1 MPWKLDPCRRHRDVP
16 LKPAGLFPPGT
27 DVIPMAGEEADRRRF
42 RFSVKTKILLVF
54 LALSVGAL
62 LATGILAFVQIGD
75 VSRYAVES
83 SSALGDRAVED
94 STAAM
99 ERDARESL
107 LLLARDQASISNIIF
122 DRFSGE
128 IEMMA
133 HYAREIQADPARVR
147 PRHFYLQDEEPQ
159 DPASTTVLFLSPGV
173 ENDIPLEERDAA
185 GMMTDIFIPLFA
197 SDRNLAAVYVGTDS
211 GMAFIYPWFTGMDAS
226 FDPRLRGWFRQAKE
240 TGAKTWSEPYV
251 DLLGHGLMMTCSIPV
266 SDPKRG
272 WFWVIGADVTI
283 ETINQNII
291 GTQVGDS
298 GYAMLI
304 DQHGN
309 VITRP
314 GLSSGDM
321 RWDES
326 FVTENLLESGNAG
339 LVEVAREMTAG
350 REGVARVSFEG
361 GDRFIAYAP
370 VKSVNW
376 SVGVVMPVDE
386 VIAPALSTRQII
398 LGASF
403 ETASH
408 ITRQQEQLRTTFTGI
423 FLILIVVV
431 IVLSLVFSRYLTRP
445 LEDLKRG
452 SEAFGKGDLDYRVE
466 AHTGDE
472 FEDLAVSFNRM
483 AKDLKE
489 HIRSLRL
496 TTAEKERIQKEL
508 EIARGIQQSFLPESA
523 PHIPGIDLEG
533 VNLPA
538 AEVGGD
544 FYDFIPVGSTSW
556 GLVIA
561 DVSGKG
567 VPAALFM
574 ALSRTLIRASAS
586 RNPDPVAS
594 IREAN
599 RSIYLDSKTSM
610 FVTLFY
616 AILDIRKKT
625 ITFVNAGHNPPL
637 LLASGSEGITL
648 LKARGI
654 ALGVIDEVDLEPVEV
669 ALSPGDVM
677 VLYTDGVTEATNE
690 RDEEY
695 GVERLSSLVTASTGL
710 SAKEIINAI
719 VRDVTAF
726 AGSRPQFDDITL
738 MVLKVK

>member
-1 MPWKLDPCRRHRDVP
+1 MEEEQNRH
-16 LKPAGLFPPGT
+16 
-27 DVIPMAGEEADRRRF
+27 F

-54 LALSVGAL
+54 LLLSVSAL
-62 LATGILAFVQIGD
+62 LVTGILAFIQIGE

-83 SSALGDRAVED
+83 SSSLGDRAVED

-99 ERDARESL
+99 EKDARGSL
-107 LLLARDQASISNIIF
+107 LRLARDQAYISNIIF
-122 DRFSGE
+122 DRVSGE

-133 HYAREIQADPARVR
+133 SYAGSIQADPSRVR
-147 PRHFYLQDEEPQ
+147 ARHFYLQDEEPA
-159 DPASTTVLFLSPGV
+159 DRTETSVLFLSPGIEKNV
-173 ENDIPLEERDAA
+173 PVEERDAA

-197 SDRNLAAVYVGTDS
+197 ADKNLAAVYVGTGS
-211 GMAFIYPWFTGMDAS
+211 GMSFIYPWFTGMDAS
-226 FDPRLRGWFRQAKE
+226 FDPRLRGWFTQAKE
-240 TGAKTWSEPYV
+240 TGNLTWSEPYV
-251 DLLGHGLMMTCSIPV
+251 DLLGHGLMMTCSKPV
-266 SDPKRG
+266 SDPERG
-272 WFWVIGADVTI
+272 WFWVIGADVTV
-283 ETINQNII
+283 ETINRNII

-326 FVTENLLESGNAG
+326 FVTENLLESGNAD
-339 LVEVAREMTAG
+339 LVNVAREMTAG
-350 REGVARVSFEG
+350 KEGVATVGFEG

-370 VKSVNW
+370 VKNVNW
-376 SVGVVMPVDE
+376 SVGVVMPIDE
-386 VIAPALSTRQII
+386 VIAPALSTRASI
-398 LGASF
+398 LGAS
-403 ETASH
+403 EDTASH
-408 ITRQQEQLRTTFTGI
+408 ITRQQETLRTVFTGA
-423 FLILIVVV
+423 FVILLGVV
-431 IVLSLVFSRYLTRP
+431 IVLSLIFSRYLTRP
-445 LEDLKRG
+445 LEELKKG
-452 SEAFGKGDLDYRVE
+452 SEAIGHGDLEHRVE
-466 AHTGDE
+466 VHTGDE
-472 FEDLAVSFNRM
+472 FEDLGVSFNRM
-483 AKDLKE
+483 AADLKE
-489 HIRSLRL
+489 HIRTLRL

-523 PHIPGIDLEG
+523 PRIPGIDLEG
-533 VNLPA
+533 FNLPA

-544 FYDFIPVGSTSW
+544 FYDFIPVGSSSW

-574 ALSRTLIRASAS
+574 ALSRTLIRASAT

-625 ITFVNAGHNPPL
+625 LTFVNAGHNPPL
-637 LLASGSEGITL
+637 LLPSGSDGISL

-654 ALGVIDEVDLEPVEV
+654 ALGVIDEVDLEPIEV
-669 ALSPGDVM
+669 QLGPGDVI

-690 RDEEY
+690 QDREY
-695 GVERLSSLVTASTGL
+695 GVERLSSMIHASRNL
-710 SAKEIINAI
+710 PAKGIISSI
-719 VRDVTAF
+719 VSDVTAF
-726 AGSRPQFDDITL
+726 AGTRPQFDDITL
-738 MVLKVK
+738 MVLKVE

>member
-1 MPWKLDPCRRHRDVP
+1 
-16 LKPAGLFPPGT
+16 
-27 DVIPMAGEEADRRRF
+27 MAGEEEDRRRF

-54 LALSVGAL
+54 LALSVSGL
-62 LATGILAFVQIGD
+62 LVTGILAFVQIGD

-99 ERDARESL
+99 ERDARGSL
-107 LLLARDQASISNIIF
+107 LRLAQDQAYISNIIF
-122 DRFSGE
+122 DRVSGE
-128 IEMMA
+128 IEMLVR
-133 HYAREIQADPARVR
+133 YAGEIQADPSRVR

-173 ENDIPLEERDAA
+173 EKDIPVEERNAA

-197 SDRNLAAVYVGTDS
+197 SDKNLAAVYVGTES
-211 GMAFIYPWFTGMDAS
+211 GMSFIYPWFTGMDAT

-240 TGAKTWSEPYV
+240 TGAMTWSEPYV
-251 DLLGHGLMMTCSIPV
+251 DLLGHGLMMTCSKPV
-266 SDPKRG
+266 SNPTRG
-272 WFWVIGADVTI
+272 WFWVIGADVTV
-283 ETINQNII
+283 ETINRNII
-291 GTQVGDS
+291 GTQVGES

-339 LVEVAREMTAG
+339 LVAVVRDMTAG
-350 REGVARVSFEG
+350 KEGVARVSFEG
-361 GDRFIAYAP
+361 GDRFIAFAP

-386 VIAPALSTRQII
+386 VIAPALSTRQRI
-398 LGASF
+398 LGASE

-408 ITRQQEQLRTTFTGI
+408 ITWQQEQLKTVFTAA
-423 FLILIVVV
+423 FLILLVVV

-452 SEAFGKGDLDYRVE
+452 SEAVGKGDLDYQVE
-466 AHTGDE
+466 VHTGDE

-483 AKDLKE
+483 AGDLKE
-489 HIRSLRL
+489 HIQSLRL

-523 PHIPGIDLEG
+523 PRIPGIDLEG
-533 VNLPA
+533 LNLPA

-574 ALSRTLIRASAS
+574 ALSRTLIRASAT
-586 RNPDPVAS
+586 RNPDPVES

-599 RSIYLDSKTSM
+599 HSIYLDSKTSM

-616 AILDIRKKT
+616 AILDIREKT
-625 ITFVNAGHNPPL
+625 LTFVNAGHNPPL
-637 LLASGSEGITL
+637 LVSPGSSGVTL

-654 ALGVIDEVDLEPVEV
+654 ALGVIDDVDLEPVRV
-669 ALSPGDVM
+669 ALSPGDVV

-695 GVERLSSLVTASTGL
+695 GVERLSTLVQASKVS
-710 SAKEIINAI
+710 SAREIIDAI
-719 VRDVTAF
+719 VEDVTAF

>member
-1 MPWKLDPCRRHRDVP
+1 MTR
-16 LKPAGLFPPGT
+16 
-27 DVIPMAGEEADRRRF
+27 EEVEDHHIRI
-42 RFSVKTKILLVF
+42 SVKTKILLVF
-54 LALSVGAL
+54 LLLSVSGL
-62 LATGILAFVQIGD
+62 LVTGILAFIQIGD

-99 ERDARESL
+99 EKDARESL
-107 LLLARDQASISNIIF
+107 LRLAQDQAYISNIIF
-122 DRFSGE
+122 DRVSGE

-133 HYAREIQADPARVR
+133 RYAGEIQADPSRVR
-147 PRHFYLQDEEPQ
+147 SRHFYLQDEEPS
-159 DPASTTVLFLSPGV
+159 DRTTTTVLFLSPGV
-173 ENDIPLEERDAA
+173 EEDIPFDERDAA

-197 SDRNLAAVYVGTDS
+197 SDGNLAAVYMGTES
-211 GMAFIYPWFTGMDAS
+211 GMSFIYPWFTGMDAS
-226 FDPRLRGWFRQAKE
+226 FDPRLRGWFTQAKE
-240 TGAKTWSEPYV
+240 TQELTWSEPYV
-251 DLLGHGLMMTCSIPV
+251 DLLGHGLMMTCSKPV
-266 SDPKRG
+266 SDPERG
-272 WFWVIGADVTI
+272 WFWVIGADVTV
-283 ETINQNII
+283 ETINRNII

-298 GYAMLI
+298 GYALLI

-326 FVTENLLESGNAG
+326 FVTENLLGSGNAE

-350 REGVARVSFEG
+350 KEGVAKVRFEG

-370 VKSVNW
+370 VRSVNW
-376 SVGVVMPVDE
+376 SVGVVMPVNE
-386 VIAPALSTRQII
+386 VIAPALSTRERI
-398 LGASF
+398 LGASE

-408 ITRQQEQLRTTFTGI
+408 ITRQQEILRTVFTGA
-423 FLILIVVV
+423 FLILLVVV
-431 IVLSLVFSRYLTRP
+431 IVLSLIFSRYLTRP
-445 LEDLKRG
+445 LEDLKKG
-452 SEAFGKGDLDYRVE
+452 SEAIGQGDLDFRVE
-466 AHTGDE
+466 VHTGDE
-472 FEDLAVSFNRM
+472 FEDLAISFNRM
-483 AKDLKE
+483 AHDLKE

-523 PHIPGIDLEG
+523 PRIPGIDLEG
-533 VNLPA
+533 LNLPA

-574 ALSRTLIRASAS
+574 ALSRTLIRASAT
-586 RNPDPVAS
+586 RNPDPVIS

-599 RSIYLDSKTSM
+599 RSIFLDSKTSM

-625 ITFVNAGHNPPL
+625 LTFVNAGHNPPL
-637 LLASGSEGITL
+637 LLSSGSERISL

-669 ALSPGDVM
+669 QLAPGDTL
-677 VLYTDGVTEATNE
+677 VLYTDGVTEAT
-690 RDEEY
+690 DEHDREY
-695 GVERLSSLVTASTGL
+695 GVERLS
-710 SAKEIINAI
+710 AI
-719 VRDVTAF
+719 VQSSRGLPAKDLIAAIVSDVTAF